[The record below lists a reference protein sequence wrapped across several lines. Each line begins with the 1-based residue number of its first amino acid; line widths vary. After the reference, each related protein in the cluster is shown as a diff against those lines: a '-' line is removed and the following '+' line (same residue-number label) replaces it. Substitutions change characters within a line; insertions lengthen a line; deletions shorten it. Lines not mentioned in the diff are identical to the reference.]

1 VLERTQ
7 LIFNKNKGAEE
18 IIENATESMDLL
30 NSSVSSSI
38 NFSHV
43 INDRILELSALNNT
57 IEDIIML
64 VDSISEQTDLLAL
77 NAAIEAARAGEVGKG
92 FAVVAQEVRRLAEQS
107 KASTANVR
115 RTLEIIKDKTSDV
128 VRLVEESDDIFN
140 KQELCVKKAQEA
152 FAYVIN
158 NLKNMSVDIEE
169 INLKMRQMEGLREE
183 TTNKIGN
190 IATVSEEFA
199 ACTQEANMISEEQ
212 KTVVENLYD
221 LSDKLA
227 RSVEMLNHTIQ
238 EFKVI

>member
-1 VLERTQ
+1 M
-7 LIFNKNKGAEE
+7 A
-18 IIENATESMDLL
+18 
-30 NSSVSSSI
+30 
-38 NFSHV
+38 
-43 INDRILELSALNNT
+43 
-57 IEDIIML
+57 
-64 VDSISEQTDLLAL
+64 
-77 NAAIEAARAGEVGKG
+77 
-92 FAVVAQEVRRLAEQS
+92 
-107 KASTANVR
+107 
-115 RTLEIIKDKTSDV
+115 
-128 VRLVEESDDIFN
+128 EESDDIFN
-140 KQELCVKKAQEA
+140 KQELCVKRAQEA
-152 FAYVIN
+152 FVYVIN

-238 EFKVI
+238 EFKVICSI

>member
-1 VLERTQ
+1 MSNLSDSIQNVLERTQ

-128 VRLVEESDDIFN
+128 VGRRI
-140 KQELCVKKAQEA
+140 
-152 FAYVIN
+152 
-158 NLKNMSVDIEE
+158 
-169 INLKMRQMEGLREE
+169 R
-183 TTNKIGN
+183 
-190 IATVSEEFA
+190 
-199 ACTQEANMISEEQ
+199 
-212 KTVVENLYD
+212 
-221 LSDKLA
+221 
-227 RSVEMLNHTIQ
+227 
-238 EFKVI
+238 